1 MDKDLDKLYDI
12 YHANI
17 KVDEYPQTENV
28 NPIKVGDMLVALY
41 GDKEIRGEVSQVF
54 ENYYLLKGK
63 SGNSIK
69 VTIDDITEHYPKN
82 RMFESKSI
90 RKFTESAVQTPPPDE
105 KQGGDAKPAE
115 RVQQKKKK
123 VIEDSEEEINKN
135 TPDDQVDLT
144 IEKIKTIGKLLYYK
158 DVKYSEINS
167 MFEKKLLSKEDY
179 WYLLT
184 EKENEIHI
192 IRNNQ
197 KGFEIQPFANAL
209 VVHFLKNK
217 SINESVKQI
226 KVAGNSNFSVVS
238 NIPPN
243 LRKPMLNSL
252 IRLLSGITKK

>member
-1 MDKDLDKLYDI
+1 
-12 YHANI
+12 
-17 KVDEYPQTENV
+17 
-28 NPIKVGDMLVALY
+28 
-41 GDKEIRGEVSQVF
+41 
-54 ENYYLLKGK
+54 
-63 SGNSIK
+63 
-69 VTIDDITEHYPKN
+69 
-82 RMFESKSI
+82 
-90 RKFTESAVQTPPPDE
+90 
-105 KQGGDAKPAE
+105 
-115 RVQQKKKK
+115 
-123 VIEDSEEEINKN
+123 
-135 TPDDQVDLT
+135 
-144 IEKIKTIGKLLYYK
+144 
-158 DVKYSEINS
+158 